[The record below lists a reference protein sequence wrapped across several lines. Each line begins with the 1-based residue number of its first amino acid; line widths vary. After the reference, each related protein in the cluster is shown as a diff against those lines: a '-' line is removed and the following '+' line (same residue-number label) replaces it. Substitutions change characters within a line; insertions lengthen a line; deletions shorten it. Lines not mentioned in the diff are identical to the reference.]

1 MERPMYKYLITI
13 LLIVITGCKNEK
25 QQDKSNNLVEKL
37 EPNNED
43 NTVTLQFTEYDNYL
57 SFLKRVDEIVCN
69 DSVPVVKIRINDTE
83 YIHKFSTPCWDRIGD
98 ILIKQK
104 NVLIV
109 HDDSIEKRF
118 TNPWMCKK
126 FELSTLGFILEKDMS
141 NNGKNENWSESPA
154 KHILSISVSD
164 DSINK
169 LQPIFLELSRAYE
182 RNFINSDIRIWLT
195 DYVPYFEPPPPPP
208 EGPEDIEEI
217 EFVE

>member
-1 MERPMYKYLITI
+1 M
-13 LLIVITGCKNEK
+13 LIVVSGCKNEK
-25 QQDKSNNLVEKL
+25 QQGKNINLIEKVES
-37 EPNNED
+37 NNED
-43 NTVTLQFTEYDNYL
+43 NTVALQFAEFDDYL
-57 SFLKRVDEIVCN
+57 SLLKRVDEIVCN
-69 DSVPVVKIRINDTE
+69 DSVPVVKMRINDATF
-83 YIHKFSTPCWDRIGD
+83 IHKVSTPCWDKIGD

-126 FELSTLGFILEKDMS
+126 FGLSKLGSVLEKDIS
-141 NNGKNENWSESPA
+141 NNGKDENWSESPA

-164 DSINK
+164 DSVNK
-169 LQPIFLELSRAYE
+169 LQPIFLELCRTYE
-182 RNFINSDIRIWLT
+182 RNFINSDLRIWLT
-195 DYVPYFEPPPPPP
+195 DYVPYFELPPPPP

>member
-1 MERPMYKYLITI
+1 MYKCLIII
-13 LLIVITGCKNEK
+13 LLIVIAGCQNKK
-25 QQDKSNNLVEKL
+25 QQDKSNNLVGKVES
-37 EPNNED
+37 NIED
-43 NTVTLQFTEYDNYL
+43 NTVALELAEFDNYPNL
-57 SFLKRVDEIVCN
+57 LKRVDEIVCN
-69 DSVPVVKIRINDTE
+69 DSIPVVKIRINDTA
-83 YIHKFSTPCWDRIGD
+83 YIHKVSTPCWDKIGV

-109 HDDSIEKRF
+109 HDDSIEKIF

-126 FELSTLGFILEKDMS
+126 FELSKLGFLLEKDIS
-141 NNGKNENWSESPA
+141 NNGENENWSESPA

-164 DSINK
+164 DSVNK
-169 LQPIFLELSRAYE
+169 LQPIFLELSRTYE

-217 EFVE
+217 EFLE

>member
-1 MERPMYKYLITI
+1 MKRQLYKYFITI
-13 LLIVITGCKNEK
+13 LLIVVSGCKNEK
-25 QQDKSNNLVEKL
+25 QQGKNINLIEKVES
-37 EPNNED
+37 NNED
-43 NTVTLQFTEYDNYL
+43 NTVALQFAEFDDYL
-57 SFLKRVDEIVCN
+57 SLLKRVDEIVCN
-69 DSVPVVKIRINDTE
+69 DSVPVVKMRINDATF
-83 YIHKFSTPCWDRIGD
+83 IHKVSTPCWDKIGD

-126 FELSTLGFILEKDMS
+126 FGLSKLGSVLEKDIS
-141 NNGKNENWSESPA
+141 NNGKDENWSESPA

-164 DSINK
+164 DSVNK
-169 LQPIFLELSRAYE
+169 LQPIFLELCRTYE
-182 RNFINSDIRIWLT
+182 RNFINSDLRIWLT
-195 DYVPYFEPPPPPP
+195 DYVPYFELPPPPP

>member
-13 LLIVITGCKNEK
+13 LLIVIAGCKNEK
-25 QQDKSNNLVEKL
+25 QQDKSTNLVEKV
-37 EPNNED
+37 ESNNED
-43 NTVTLQFTEYDNYL
+43 NTVTLQFTEFDNYPSL
-57 SFLKRVDEIVCN
+57 LKRVDEIVCN
-69 DSVPVVKIRINDTE
+69 YSVPVVKIKINDTA
-83 YIHKFSTPCWDRIGD
+83 YIHKVSTPCWDRIGD

-104 NVLIV
+104 NVLNV

-126 FELSTLGFILEKDMS
+126 FELSKLGFVLEKDIS
-141 NNGKNENWSESPA
+141 NNGISENWSESPA

-164 DSINK
+164 DSVNK

-182 RNFINSDIRIWLT
+182 RNFTNSDIRIWLT